1 MYKEGKMKKL
11 IKFTVLVAGVVGLVA
26 YMDKNGLPVIGNLT
40 KDLPGG
46 LGVDKP
52 YEWMMK
58 GIYFLESK
66 GIEGP

>member
-1 MYKEGKMKKL
+1 MKKFL
-11 IKFTVLVAGVVGLVA
+11 ICTAVLAGIAGLVA
-26 YMDKNGLPVIGNLT
+26 YMDKNGLPVVGNLT

-52 YEWMMK
+52 YEWMMT
-58 GIYFLESK
+58 GIHFLESK